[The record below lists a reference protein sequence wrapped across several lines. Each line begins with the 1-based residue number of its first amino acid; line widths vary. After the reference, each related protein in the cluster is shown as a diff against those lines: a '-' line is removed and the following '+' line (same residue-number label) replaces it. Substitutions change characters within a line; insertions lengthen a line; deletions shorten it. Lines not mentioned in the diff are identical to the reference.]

1 MELNMRV
8 SVIPTVFGEKI
19 VMWYLNSNTPIT
31 RSDTYGMTLDNYNK
45 IESRSIC
52 HMESYM

>member
-1 MELNMRV
+1 MRV

-19 VMWYLNSNTPIT
+19 VMRYLNSNTPIT

-45 IESRSIC
+45 I
-52 HMESYM
+52 